1 MKHSHVRSINLTQ
14 SLHKL
19 RWLKKTKKHRHTLI
33 GTHITSKIGRKHQFG
48 SKLVSGEKK
57 SVLTNAST
65 FKKFVDFLS
74 NLNPLLFFLGAE
86 TDAKTSVSLKTL
98 IRSHNQKT
106 SLLSFQLPEFL
117 NFRQNLQNWT
127 VPKYIQCPI
136 RKNHVVKK
144 RKTTKTLHS
153 RKLRCRWIVVVLLV
167 SIRKIYVIVLLS
179 PLLSLRIYKPP

>member
-1 MKHSHVRSINLTQ
+1 MT
-14 SLHKL
+14 
-19 RWLKKTKKHRHTLI
+19 KKTKKHRHTLI

-48 SKLVSGEKK
+48 SKLVSGKKK

-74 NLNPLLFFLGAE
+74 NLNPLLFLLGAE
-86 TDAKTSVSLKTL
+86 TDAKTSDSLKTL

-136 RKNHVVKK
+136 RKKSCRKK
-144 RKTTKTLHS
+144 AENYKNITFK
-153 RKLRCRWIVVVLLV
+153 
-167 SIRKIYVIVLLS
+167 KIEV
-179 PLLSLRIYKPP
+179 